1 MCGGREERRE
11 RETRNCRVRSRGI
24 RYDARSRGGAG
35 HIPRRPQSPRLF
47 TVLRSTL
54 DSFAGAAHSLLFF
67 LFVSLDRGDHLTDND
82 ARAMSGSVRVRR
94 QPSPPGKLSS
104 HSTPRFPH
112 PRHDHLDADERREAV
127 SKGLRP
133 GRKAHA
139 TGGLNLS
146 SGEWKLLVVVL
157 LIACAVRLFR
167 ISQPTSIV

>member
-1 MCGGREERRE
+1 
-11 RETRNCRVRSRGI
+11 
-24 RYDARSRGGAG
+24 
-35 HIPRRPQSPRLF
+35 
-47 TVLRSTL
+47 
-54 DSFAGAAHSLLFF
+54 
-67 LFVSLDRGDHLTDND
+67 
-82 ARAMSGSVRVRR
+82 MSGSVRVRR

>member
-1 MCGGREERRE
+1 M
-11 RETRNCRVRSRGI
+11 

-35 HIPRRPQSPRLF
+35 PTTSSAVSPPLH
-47 TVLRSTL
+47 RSPFTL

-82 ARAMSGSVRVRR
+82 ARDMSGSVRVRR

-104 HSTPRFPH
+104 HSTSRFPH